1 MARPRKEGFEYFS
14 FDVDFFWDRKIKGL
28 KGRFG
33 IPGIAVYI
41 YILTQV
47 YGDKGYFTKADMD
60 LYDSIIADL
69 GVTQEFT
76 EQVMKFLAE
85 RSMLDGT
92 LLSSDNVITA
102 VPIQRRFQKMSMQR
116 GKHNMIEVD
125 RKIWLLTEEETAP
138 FIKVTQNVSYSGK
151 NPGYSGKNPGYD
163 QKKPHKV
170 KESKVKESKG
180 NICPYSISNTD
191 KEGLTDSEEKA
202 CRILRHYES
211 RTGIT
216 VSSDFMREVDALL
229 SEGIEEPLLIALLD
243 YAVDT
248 KKRNAHRYLIAAAK
262 GCASRGIRTLEAYQ
276 KDLSERK
283 ETQKQSSGEGGMYK
297 PFPFDKE
304 RGW

>member
-1 MARPRKEGFEYFS
+1 MARPRKEGFDYFS
-14 FDVDFFWDRKIKGL
+14 FDVGFFWDRKIKGL
-28 KGRFG
+28 RGRFG
-33 IPGIAVYI
+33 IGGVAVYI
-41 YILTQV
+41 YLLTQV
-47 YGDKGYFTKADMD
+47 YGDKGYYTKADID

-76 EQVMKFLAE
+76 EQIMKFLSE
-85 RSMLDGT
+85 RSMLNGT
-92 LLSSDNVITA
+92 LLRSDNVITS
-102 VPIQRRFQKMSMQR
+102 VGIQRRFQTMSHER
-116 GKHNMIEVD
+116 GRHNEIEVD
-125 RKIWLLTEEETAP
+125 PKIWLLKEYETAP
-138 FIKVTQNVSYSGK
+138 FIKFTQNQSYSGK
-151 NPGYSGKNPGYD
+151 NSGYSSKNPGFNHA
-163 QKKPHKV
+163 KPHKV
-170 KESKVKESKG
+170 KESKV
-180 NICPYSISNTD
+180 NICHYSISNTD

-211 RTGIT
+211 RTGLT